1 MALNEVFKEG
11 NHLSLPVPDGT
22 ISGKPL
28 RIGIL
33 NAVAETDEGGAT
45 AVVNGITQTT
55 GGIGNADNFASLSL
69 VGAWELDVV
78 GAVATVGKE
87 IYITGANVLTAT
99 STGNFLFGAALRTK
113 GTGTG
118 PLLVKVLQPG
128 QIAASA

>member
-22 ISGKPL
+22 VSGKPL

-45 AVVNGITQTT
+45 VVVNGITQIS

-69 VGAWELDVV
+69 VGAWELDVA
-78 GAVATVGKE
+78 GAVAAVGQA
-87 IYITGANVLTAT
+87 IYIKSDNTLTAT
-99 STGNFLFGAALRTK
+99 ATGNFLFGASLRTK